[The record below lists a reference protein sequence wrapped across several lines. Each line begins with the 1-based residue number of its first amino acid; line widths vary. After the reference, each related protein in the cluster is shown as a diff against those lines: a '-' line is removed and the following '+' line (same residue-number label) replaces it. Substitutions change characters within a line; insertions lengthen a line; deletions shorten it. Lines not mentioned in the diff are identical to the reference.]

1 MITPRRACHEDN
13 DAPERKAETEFT
25 FSQNLHQLQ
34 LQRREHLV
42 FLYKVLSSLQLFL
55 QSLRR
60 RSSTISLLI

>member
-25 FSQNLHQLQ
+25 FSQNLHQTQ
-34 LQRREHLV
+34 K
-42 FLYKVLSSLQLFL
+42 YKVLSSLQLFL